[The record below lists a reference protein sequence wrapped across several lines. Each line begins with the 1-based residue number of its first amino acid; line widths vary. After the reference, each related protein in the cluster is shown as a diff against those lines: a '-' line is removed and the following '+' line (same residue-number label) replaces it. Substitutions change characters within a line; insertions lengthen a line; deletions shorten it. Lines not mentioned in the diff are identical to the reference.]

1 MSHISHPIEQ
11 NDDAVAIAMKLLH
24 SALYFLAGLAS
35 GIAIALTGSSS
46 SSSGERR
53 TSTSATSATGPA
65 EPEMKMVLVVNSSL
79 KMGKGK
85 IVAQGA
91 HAACGC
97 VENAEKSAA
106 GRRRLVAWRR
116 QGQKKIALS
125 TTQDDLLRLERSL
138 RSAGINCCL
147 IADAGK
153 THTHIYN
160 THIYKHITPSLYCWR
175 FGTVGLHDSTTRRLE

>member
-1 MSHISHPIEQ
+1 
-11 NDDAVAIAMKLLH
+11 MKLLH

-46 SSSGERR
+46 SSSSGERR
-53 TSTSATSATGPA
+53 TSSTSTTSAAGPA
-65 EPEMKMVLVVNSSL
+65 EPEMKMVLIVNSSL

-106 GRRRLVAWRR
+106 GRRRLAAWRR

-153 THTHIYN
+153 TQIAAGSRTVLGVGPDTEARIN
-160 THIYKHITPSLYCWR
+160 QFTSSL
-175 FGTVGLHDSTTRRLE
+175 GLL

>member
-53 TSTSATSATGPA
+53 TSTSATGPA

>member
-1 MSHISHPIEQ
+1 
-11 NDDAVAIAMKLLH
+11 MKLLH

-53 TSTSATSATGPA
+53 TSSTSTTSAAGPA
-65 EPEMKMVLVVNSSL
+65 EPEMKMVLIVNSSL

-106 GRRRLVAWRR
+106 GRRRLGAWRR

-153 THTHIYN
+153 TQIAAGSRTVLGVGPDTEARIN
-160 THIYKHITPSLYCWR
+160 QFTSSL
-175 FGTVGLHDSTTRRLE
+175 RLL